1 MDFQFFIDT
10 LNRRKWLLIGVSL
23 LAAIA
28 TLLVMLQMPQ
38 KYRANTQVSTGI
50 IDYKGVRLERENPFV
65 QKFQVENAFSN
76 LITNMQGRATLSK
89 LSELMLAHDLTS
101 STPFRE
107 PDWENV
113 ENLKD
118 PSMIDLE
125 AAKRVLISRM
135 DSTHNQNSMHPA
147 SSNGVRISKIAE
159 AYGYD
164 FDNLRK
170 ELMVSRIGDTDYL
183 DISFVTKDPELSY
196 FMVTKYVEMFI
207 NDFKTDQSS
216 EELKELSFYT
226 DRVMAKKAEIDSIQ
240 AEIDQYKG
248 AKSVVDLDEQQR
260 AVVGQLRDIEQ
271 SIEERRREI
280 RGYENAL
287 AKIKS
292 ERTTAGSGKAK
303 RNAAIATA
311 NARLDRTKKELQ
323 ALRNKVD
330 RVDNRGPVEE
340 LIAKKREELQ
350 ARTERVASLKLNG
363 EAIVEDRIV
372 DLEQQELEAEIEL
385 QSARKAVASMEREAG
400 RLRGRTSGLVNDEAF
415 LSQLSTALAIQST
428 EYNKLL
434 EKKDAAE
441 VIFSRSE
448 HPMTVVEP
456 AEVPEKHESR
466 QIPLVTMFSAV
477 ATGTMFALGLFL
489 VTLLDNKLRSPDQ
502 LRTLFKK
509 DAIATVT
516 RINTKKFS
524 LLRLFGNEA
533 LPKAPQRWIEG
544 IRSLRYSV
552 EQSGKKIIQ
561 VTSLD
566 AQAGKSTVVAGLAK
580 SFARANERVLL
591 LDLNFKNNTLSA
603 YSNVDA
609 HAHPFELNYDP
620 SKMPSASAWFELD
633 GMDIVGN
640 MGGFRS
646 LAEVLSTSDFHS
658 KLNLLVEDYDHI
670 LIESAAL
677 NLYADSRELA
687 AYVDSIL
694 CVLDADSKVDAAGRE
709 SMAWLEAQGPRFA
722 GYVLNRVEH
731 KMLK

>member
-287 AKIKS
+287 AEIKA

-303 RNAAIATA
+303 RSAAIATA

-323 ALRNKVD
+323 VLLSKVD
-330 RVDNRGPVEE
+330 RVDNPGPVEE

-350 ARTERVASLKLNG
+350 ARTERVASLKRNG
-363 EAIVEDRIV
+363 EAKIEDRIV

>member
-10 LNRRKWLLIGVSL
+10 LNRRKWLLIGASL
-23 LAAIA
+23 LAALA
-28 TLLVMLQMPQ
+28 TLVVMLQMPE
-38 KYRANTQVSTGI
+38 KYRANAQVETGI

-76 LITNMQGRATLSK
+76 LITNMQGRATLNK

-101 STPFRE
+101 PNPFRE

-113 ENLKD
+113 KNVED
-118 PSMIDLE
+118 PSSIDLE
-125 AAKRVLISRM
+125 AARRVLVSRL
-135 DSTHNQNSMHPA
+135 DSSSTSVLPA

-170 ELMVSRIGDTDYL
+170 ELVVSRIGDTDYL

-196 FMVTKYVEMFI
+196 FMVTKYIEMFI

-216 EELKELSFYT
+216 EELKELTFYT
-226 DRVMAKKAEIDSIQ
+226 QRVKEKKREIDSLQ
-240 AEIDQYKG
+240 NVIDSYKSD
-248 AKSVVDLDEQQR
+248 KSVVDLDEQQR

-271 SIEERRREI
+271 SIEMRRREI

-287 AKIKS
+287 AEIKA

-311 NARLDRTKKELQ
+311 NARLDRTKSELQ
-323 ALRNKVD
+323 NLLNALDKVD
-330 RVDNRGPVEE
+330 DPAPVE
-340 LIAKKREELQ
+340 AKIKEKREELQ
-350 ARTERVASLKLNG
+350 ARTERVASLKRLG
-363 EAIVEDRIV
+363 ENRVEDRIV
-372 DLEQQELEAEIEL
+372 DLQQQELDAEIEL
-385 QSARKAVASMEREAG
+385 QSARKAVASMEKEAN

-415 LSQLSTALAIQST
+415 LAQLSTQLEIYRQ
-428 EYNKLL
+428 EYNGLIQ
-434 EKKDAAE
+434 KKDDAE
-441 VIFSRSE
+441 VIYSRSE
-448 HPMTVVEP
+448 HPLTVVEP
-456 AEVPEKHESR
+456 AEIPEQHESR
-466 QIPLVTMFSAV
+466 QIPLVTAFSAV
-477 ATGTMFALGLFL
+477 ATGTIFALGLFL

-502 LRTLFKK
+502 LRTLFNR
-509 DAIATVT
+509 DPLSTLT

-524 LLRLFGNEA
+524 LKRLFGSEA
-533 LPKAPQRWIEG
+533 MPKAEQRWIEG
-544 IRSLRYSV
+544 IRSLRYAV
-552 EQSGKKIIQ
+552 EQSDSKIIQ

-566 AQAGKSTVVAGLAK
+566 AGAGKSSLVAGLAK
-580 SFARANERVLL
+580 SFTRASERVLL

-609 HAHPFELNYDP
+609 HAHPFELEYNA
-620 SKMPSASAWFELD
+620 SQMPRATGWFELD

-646 LAEVLSTSDFHS
+646 LAEVLATSDFRN
-658 KLNLLVEDYDHI
+658 KLDFLVEDYDHI

-687 AYVDSIL
+687 AYVDGIL

-709 SMAWLEAQGPRFA
+709 SMAWLDTQGPKFL
-722 GYVLNRVEH
+722 GYVLNRVEL

>member
-10 LNRRKWLLIGVSL
+10 LNRRKWLLIGTSL
-23 LAAIA
+23 LAAVA

-38 KYRANTQVSTGI
+38 KYRANAQVETGI

-76 LITNMQGRATLSK
+76 LITNMQGRATLNK

-101 STPFRE
+101 DRPFRE
-107 PDWENV
+107 PDWEGV
-113 ENLKD
+113 ENVAD
-118 PSMIDLE
+118 PSSIDLE
-125 AAKRVLISRM
+125 AARRVLISRI
-135 DSTHNQNSMHPA
+135 DSSSTSVTPA

-196 FMVTKYVEMFI
+196 FLVTKYIEMFI

-226 DRVMAKKAEIDSIQ
+226 QRVKEKKSEIDSLQ
-240 AEIDQYKG
+240 SEIDSYKRG
-248 AKSVVDLDEQQR
+248 KSVVDLDEQQR
-260 AVVGQLRDIEQ
+260 AIVGQLRDIEQ

-287 AKIKS
+287 AEIKS

-311 NARLDRTKKELQ
+311 NSRLDRTKNELQNLLNAVDKVDDPAPVERKIAEKRKELQ
-323 ALRNKVD
+323 T
-330 RVDNRGPVEE
+330 
-340 LIAKKREELQ
+340 
-350 ARTERVASLKLNG
+350 RTERVASLKHLG
-363 EAIVEDRIV
+363 ENRVEDRIV
-372 DLEQQELEAEIEL
+372 DLQQQELDQEIQL
-385 QSARKAVASMEREAG
+385 QSARKAVNSMQAEAK
-400 RLRGRTSGLVNDEAF
+400 RIRGNKSGLVNDEAF
-415 LSQLSTALAIQST
+415 LAQLSTQLDIYRQ
-428 EYNKLL
+428 EYNGLIQ
-434 EKKDAAE
+434 KKDDAE
-441 VIFSRSE
+441 VIYSRSE
-448 HPMTVVEP
+448 HPLTVVEP

-466 QIPLVTMFSAV
+466 QIPIVTAFSAV

-509 DAIATVT
+509 DAIATLT
-516 RINTKKFS
+516 QINTKKFS
-524 LLRLFGNEA
+524 LKRLFGNEA
-533 LPKAPQRWIEG
+533 LPKSAQRWIEG
-544 IRSLRYSV
+544 VRSLRYAV

-566 AQAGKSTVVAGLAK
+566 AASGKSTTIAGLAK
-580 SFARANERVLL
+580 SFAHASERVLL

-603 YSNVDA
+603 FSNVDA

-620 SKMPSASAWFELD
+620 SKMPNATGWFELD

-646 LAEVLSTSDFHS
+646 LAEVLATSDFKS
-658 KLNLLVEDYDHI
+658 KLEFLIEDYDHI

-687 AYVDSIL
+687 SYVDGIL

-709 SMAWLEAQGPRFA
+709 SMAWLDAQGPKFL
-722 GYVLNRVEH
+722 GYVLNRVDL

>member
-10 LNRRKWLLIGVSL
+10 LNRRKWLLMGVSL

-38 KYRANTQVSTGI
+38 KYRANAQVATGI

-76 LITNMQGRATLSK
+76 LITNMQGRATLNK
-89 LSELMLAHDLTS
+89 LSELMLTHDLTS
-101 STPFRE
+101 DNPFRE
-107 PDWENV
+107 PDWEGV
-113 ENLKD
+113 ENVKD
-118 PSMIDLE
+118 PSSIDLD

-135 DSTHNQNSMHPA
+135 DSTNTSMLPA

-196 FMVTKYVEMFI
+196 FMVSKYIEMFI

-216 EELKELSFYT
+216 AELKELDFYT
-226 DRVMAKKAEIDSIQ
+226 MRVSEKKHQIDSLQ
-240 AEIDQYKG
+240 STIDSYKRG
-248 AKSVVDLDEQQR
+248 NSVVDLDEQQR

-271 SIEERRREI
+271 SIEMRRREI

-287 AKIKS
+287 KEIKA

-303 RNAAIATA
+303 RNAAISTA
-311 NARLDRTKKELQ
+311 NIRLDRTKRELQ
-323 ALRNKVD
+323 ELLNKVD
-330 RVDNRGPVEE
+330 RVDDPAPTER
-340 LIAKKREELQ
+340 LIEAKREELQ
-350 ARTERVASLKLNG
+350 ARTERVASLKRLG
-363 EAIVEDRIV
+363 ENKVEDRIV
-372 DLEQQELEAEIEL
+372 DLQQQELEAEIEL
-385 QSARKAVASMEREAG
+385 QSARKAVTSMQREAK
-400 RLRGRTSGLVNDEAF
+400 RLRGRTSGLVNDEAY
-415 LSQLSTALAIQST
+415 LASLSTELDLYQK
-428 EYNKLL
+428 EYNELVG
-434 EKKDAAE
+434 KKDGAE
-441 VIFSRSE
+441 VIYSRSE
-448 HPMTVVEP
+448 HPLAVVEP
-456 AEVPEKHESR
+456 PEIPEEHESR
-466 QIPLVTMFSAV
+466 QIPIVTAFSAV

-509 DAIATVT
+509 DALATLT

-524 LLRLFGNEA
+524 LLRLFGNEE
-533 LPKAPQRWIEG
+533 LPKAAQRWIEG

-561 VTSLD
+561 ITSLD
-566 AQAGKSTVVAGLAK
+566 AQSGKSTVIAGLAK
-580 SFARANERVLL
+580 SFSRANERVLL

-603 YSNVDA
+603 YSNIDA
-609 HAHPFELNYDP
+609 HSHPFELNYDP
-620 SKMPSASAWFELD
+620 SKMPKANGWFELD

-640 MGGFRS
+640 MGRFRS
-646 LAEVLSTSDFHS
+646 LAEVLATSDFKN
-658 KLNLLVEDYDHI
+658 KLDMLVEEYDHI

-709 SMAWLEAQGPRFA
+709 SMAWLEAQGPRFS
-722 GYVLNRVEH
+722 GYVLNRVEL

>member
-10 LNRRKWLLIGVSL
+10 LNRRKWLLIGASL
-23 LAAIA
+23 LAALA
-28 TLLVMLQMPQ
+28 TLVVMLQMPE
-38 KYRANTQVSTGI
+38 KYRANAQVETGI

-76 LITNMQGRATLSK
+76 LITNMQGRATLNK

-101 STPFRE
+101 PNPFRE

-113 ENLKD
+113 KNVED
-118 PSMIDLE
+118 PSSIDLE
-125 AAKRVLISRM
+125 AARRVLVSRL
-135 DSTHNQNSMHPA
+135 DSSSTSVLPA

-196 FMVTKYVEMFI
+196 FMVTKYIEMFI

-216 EELKELSFYT
+216 EELKELTFYT
-226 DRVMAKKAEIDSIQ
+226 QRVKEKKREIDSLQ
-240 AEIDQYKG
+240 NVIDSYKSD
-248 AKSVVDLDEQQR
+248 KSVVDLDEQQR

-271 SIEERRREI
+271 SIEMRRREI

-287 AKIKS
+287 AEIKA

-311 NARLDRTKKELQ
+311 NARLDRTKSELQ
-323 ALRNKVD
+323 NLLNALDKVD
-330 RVDNRGPVEE
+330 DPAPVE
-340 LIAKKREELQ
+340 AKIKEKREELQ
-350 ARTERVASLKLNG
+350 SRTERVASLKRLG
-363 EAIVEDRIV
+363 ENRVEDRIV
-372 DLEQQELEAEIEL
+372 DLQQQELDAEIEL
-385 QSARKAVASMEREAG
+385 QSARKAVASMEKEAN

-415 LSQLSTALAIQST
+415 LAQLSTQLEIYRQ
-428 EYNKLL
+428 EYNGLIQ
-434 EKKDAAE
+434 KKDDAE
-441 VIFSRSE
+441 VIYSRSE
-448 HPMTVVEP
+448 HPLTVVEP
-456 AEVPEKHESR
+456 AEIPEQHESR
-466 QIPLVTMFSAV
+466 QIPLVTAFSAV
-477 ATGTMFALGLFL
+477 ATGTIFALGLFL

-509 DAIATVT
+509 DPLSTLT

-524 LLRLFGNEA
+524 LKRLFGSEA
-533 LPKAPQRWIEG
+533 MPKAEQRWIEG
-544 IRSLRYSV
+544 IRSLRYAV
-552 EQSGKKIIQ
+552 EQSDSKIIQ

-566 AQAGKSTVVAGLAK
+566 AGAGKSSLVAGLAK
-580 SFARANERVLL
+580 SFTRASERVLL

-609 HAHPFELNYDP
+609 HAHPFELEYNA
-620 SKMPSASAWFELD
+620 SQMPRAIGWFELD

-646 LAEVLSTSDFHS
+646 LAEVLATSDFKN
-658 KLNLLVEDYDHI
+658 KLDFLVEDYDHI

-687 AYVDSIL
+687 SYVDGIL

-709 SMAWLEAQGPRFA
+709 SMAWLETQGPKFL
-722 GYVLNRVEH
+722 GYVLNRVEL